1 MSEYPNYE
9 RLRATFGETLDQ
21 LHEHSRACPDCDS
34 SAILREPSLGLFV
47 YTVLHDDSCPT
58 FQRIQRIQRIQRRR
72 DITNG
77 KDDR

>member
-1 MSEYPNYE
+1 MSEYPNHQ
-9 RLRATFGETLDQ
+9 RLRARFRETLDQ

-58 FQRIQRIQRIQRRR
+58 FQRIQRRR
-72 DITNG
+72 DITNR